1 MSASGEISRIS
12 GNVTA
17 ALAAV
22 ANKGGTVPANAV
34 SDDLATAI
42 ASIPGAPSFTLI
54 DKIWF
59 GEKTFTSTTNANS
72 NNITVKHDLG
82 AVPDK
87 CLVFPENFIPLNVG
101 YDYNIWGAVGQTA
114 SASTSTKKTF
124 FFTYKGLY
132 GTTGTAT
139 SAADWTSTSIN
150 LKVSSSDRIYF
161 QAGTYIII
169 AFTLK

>member
-1 MSASGEISRIS
+1 MSVSGEISRIS

-22 ANKGGTVPANAV
+22 ANKGGTLPANAV
-34 SDDLATAI
+34 SDDLAAAI
-42 ASIPGAPSFTLI
+42 ASIPGAPSFSLI

-59 GEKTFTSTTNANS
+59 GEKTFTSTTSAKS
-72 NNITVKHDLG
+72 DIIVEHDLG
-82 AVPDK
+82 VVPDK

-101 YDYNIWGAVGQTA
+101 YNYNIWGSLGQNSSG
-114 SASTSTKKTF
+114 SASVKKF
-124 FFTYKGLY
+124 QFFTYKGAYNTLE
-132 GTTGTAT
+132 TVI
-139 SAADWTSTSIN
+139 SADAWTSTSIN
-150 LKVSSSDRIYF
+150 LKTGSSSEYF

>member
-1 MSASGEISRIS
+1 MSVSGEISRIS

-22 ANKGGTVPANAV
+22 ANKGGTLPANAV
-34 SDDLATAI
+34 SDELAAAI

-59 GEKTFTSTTNANS
+59 GEKTFTSTTSAKND
-72 NNITVKHDLG
+72 IIVEHDLG
-82 AVPDK
+82 VVPDK
-87 CLVFPENFIPLNVG
+87 CLVFPENFIPMDVG
-101 YDYNIWGAVGQTA
+101 YNYNIWGALGQNSSGTA
-114 SASTSTKKTF
+114 SLKKF
-124 FFTYKGLY
+124 YYFTYKGAYSTLSSTV
-132 GTTGTAT
+132 GVNNA
-139 SAADWTSTSIN
+139 WTSTSLN
-150 LKVSSSDRIYF
+150 LKTGSSSEYF